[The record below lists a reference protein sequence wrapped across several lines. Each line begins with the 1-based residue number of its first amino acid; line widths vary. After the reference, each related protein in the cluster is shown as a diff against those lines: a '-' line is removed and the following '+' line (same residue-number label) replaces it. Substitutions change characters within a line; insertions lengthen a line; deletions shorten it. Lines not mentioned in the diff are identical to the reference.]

1 MKEYNKKRG
10 LGNLENTN
18 VITTFSFKPF
28 ATSPEEVCLGNSWV
42 PVLIRLP
49 LVENLDRALKEAKK
63 GF

>member
-18 VITTFSFKPF
+18 VITSFSFKPF
-28 ATSPEEVCLGNSWV
+28 ATSLEEVCLGNSWV

-49 LVENLDRALKEAKK
+49 LVENLDRALKEATK

>member
-1 MKEYNKKRG
+1 MKKYNKKRG
-10 LGNLENTN
+10 LGNLEKTN
-18 VITTFSFKPF
+18 VVTSFSFKPF
-28 ATSPEEVCLGNSWV
+28 ATSLDEVYLGNSWV